1 MKPATPSRDS
11 VRVVVNARRLA
22 GPRSGTEIYME
33 QLLLALGRT
42 QPAEVVACTC
52 EPLVGE
58 IAGRVEERLLPLHGL
73 RSRDL
78 ISQVRKLWFDQW
90 GCLKGLRGR
99 EPLLFH
105 GLDGLIPLSLR
116 RADSAVVTVHDM
128 ATAVHPEL
136 FDRRTRM
143 LYRLLWPHILGR
155 ADRIIA
161 VSRCTADDLMRLGRV
176 PASRIEIVYA
186 GIDPIFTDD
195 CPAPTPPVSGPYL
208 LAVGGVSPRK
218 NTRRLIQAFTRW
230 RAGAEGRSIYR
241 LLITG
246 TSLDPEFT
254 NGRGTVPEGVEVLGY
269 VDRRKLRGLFAG
281 AQAFLYPALYEGFGL
296 PILEAMA
303 SGVPVVTSRTGSAP
317 EVAGGAAILVD
328 PFDVESI
335 AEGIELTTNPDEAA
349 RLRALGCARAREFSW
364 EKAAAET
371 FEVYRALGR

>member
-1 MKPATPSRDS
+1 MSTAPVSGDS

-58 IAGRVEERLLPLHGL
+58 IVGRVEERLLPLPGL
-73 RSRDL
+73 RPRDL
-78 ISQVRKLWFDQW
+78 MSQLRKLWFDQW
-90 GCLKGLRGR
+90 GCLQGLRGR

-116 RADSAVVTVHDM
+116 RHDRAVVTVHDM

-143 LYRLLWPHILGR
+143 LYRLLWPRMLGR

-161 VSRCTADDLMRLGRV
+161 VSRCTADDLIRLGGIH
-176 PASRIEIVYA
+176 ASRIEIVYE

-195 CPAPTPPVSGPYL
+195 CPAPTPPVSGPYF

-218 NTRRLIQAFTRW
+218 NARRLMHAFARW
-230 RAGAEGRSIYR
+230 RGGAEWRTPYR
-241 LLITG
+241 LLVTG
-246 TSLDPEFT
+246 TSLDPEFAS
-254 NGRGTVPEGVEVLGY
+254 GREVVPEGVALLGY
-269 VDRRKLRGLFAG
+269 VDRRRLRGLFAG
-281 AQAFLYPALYEGFGL
+281 AAAFLYPALYEGFGL

-303 SGVPVVTSRTGSAP
+303 CGVPVVASRTGSAP

-328 PFDVESI
+328 PLDVDSI
-335 AEGIELTTNPDEAA
+335 SEGIELATNPDEAD
-349 RLRALGCARAREFSW
+349 RLRALGGERARQFSW

-371 FEVYRALGR
+371 FEIYRALGR